1 MSIAT
6 TCPSCDASYQLADT
20 MLGKKVRCK
29 SCSEVFVVRSKRS
42 VPDRDEDE
50 ERIQSS
56 SRPARRVVRD
66 EDDED
71 EGRPDPRRRPRKKS
85 GNSSLV
91 PLIIGGCIAGGA
103 LILVL
108 GGIGVWLLMRSP
120 QRPATP
126 VAFNPPPLPVA
137 QPPQDPMPQPN
148 QPGMPQPPG
157 FPNFPPNN
165 GNPNP
170 PPMFPPGNQ
179 PGQNQMPQQG
189 PLAVELTNG
198 KVSGFGARMQV
209 EVDYR
214 FTSGNPAGKRLFLLI
229 KATKAGGLRQSYY
242 IAELKSIGNKTQ
254 GTINAAGMSFGI
266 EHGPFELFMGEGAAG
281 IGMPRSDGDIQKI
294 SNVITVATRQ
304 MAPPGPGG
312 MRPPMG
318 PRGPRP

>member
-1 MSIAT
+1 MSITA
-6 TCPSCDASYQLADT
+6 TCPGCNASYQLADT

-29 SCSEVFVVRSKRS
+29 SCSEVFVVRSKKS

-56 SRPARRVVRD
+56 PRPTRRVVQ
-66 EDDED
+66 DED
-71 EGRPDPRRRPRKKS
+71 EEDEERPQPRRRPRKKS

-91 PLIIGGCIAGGA
+91 PLIIGGCVAA
-103 LILVL
+103 AVLLLVV
-108 GGIGVWLLMRSP
+108 GGIAVWALRAAAHR
-120 QRPATP
+120 QVTQ
-126 VAFNPPPLPVA
+126 VANANPPAPVA
-137 QPPQDPMPQPN
+137 QPPQEPMPQNRPG
-148 QPGMPQPPG
+148 QPLPG
-157 FPNFPPNN
+157 ANPNFPPNN

-170 PPMFPPGNQ
+170 PPMFPPGNP
-179 PGQNQMPQQG
+179 PGQNPMPGNG

-198 KVSGFGARMQV
+198 KVTGFGARMGV

-229 KATKAGGLRQSYY
+229 KATKAGGLRQNYY
-242 IAELKSIGNKTQ
+242 LAELKSIGNKTQ

-266 EHGPFELFMGEGAAG
+266 EHGPFEMFMGEGRAG
-281 IGMPRSDGDIQKI
+281 VGMPRSDGDIQKI

-304 MAPPGPGG
+304 MSPPGPGG
-312 MRPPMG
+312 MRPPIG